1 MSRDRK
7 ETIMNQIIIA
17 GNIGKVE
24 LKETAGGR
32 KYTRFSIGHHYR
44 NKDGSYETGFMNLVA
59 FGKTA
64 ENLAKFQPKTAM
76 EFVAHFVFGSYTN
89 KEGKEIS
96 TVDYVVDTFALAG
109 NGAYIDRKGG
119 DNKAEE

>member
-1 MSRDRK
+1 
-7 ETIMNQIIIA
+7 MNQIIIA

-24 LKETAGGR
+24 LKVTPGGK
-32 KYTRFSIGHHYR
+32 KYARFSIGHHFR

-64 ENLAKFQPKTAM
+64 ESLAKFTPKTAM
-76 EFVAHFVFGSYTN
+76 EFVAHFVFGKYTN

-96 TVDYVVDTFALAG
+96 TTDYVVDTFSLAG

-119 DNKAEE
+119 GNDPVEG